1 MIRSLLFVGA
11 VVCALGF
18 ASEADAGTVSLSLN
32 LEFND
37 PADMTSGGTWTA
49 VSKADEFGIAGI
61 SFLADAINFTG
72 DFLVSSSVFS
82 VRKFQQVGTVFELV
96 NGAGFPGT
104 PTLGVGVIGSS
115 FPSSYVDPVNLMV
128 LGSNPD
134 LGSFTGGVALATG
147 PFDAGDLPEL
157 LASSGTFAS
166 GANLFT
172 ASGSAVL
179 ADLETTVRFVGV
191 PEPATLALL
200 GMGLIGLA
208 TTARRRR

>member
-11 VVCALGF
+11 VVCALGL
-18 ASEADAGTVSLSLN
+18 ASDADAGTVSLSLN

-37 PADMTSGGTWTA
+37 PTDMTSGGTWTA
-49 VSKADEFGIAGI
+49 VSKADEFGIVGI

-82 VRKFQQVGTVFELV
+82 VQLFQNVGTVFEIVQGEDLTSPV
-96 NGAGFPGT
+96 
-104 PTLGVGVIGSS
+104 LGVGVIGSS
-115 FPSSYVDPVNLMV
+115 FPSTYVDPANLMV

-147 PFDAGDLPEL
+147 SFDAGALPAL
-157 LASSGTFAS
+157 LASSGTLAS

-172 ASGSAVL
+172 ASGSAVM
-179 ADLETTVRFVGV
+179 ADLVTTVRFIGI

-200 GMGLIGLA
+200 GIGLIGLV
-208 TTARRRR
+208 TSVRQRS